1 MTETLARILLAVVL
15 YGGEMMSGF
24 APRYSPNVM
33 ERVARNRGMDVA
45 GCMVSSPY
53 YDVGEW
59 VLVYGYNT
67 DRALRCRIT
76 DVSDPTVKCRN
87 GRCESD
93 KARHTRTKRVTELS
107 YPAALA
113 LCGRKHI
120 NHRPEQCPVLVVKF

>member
-15 YGGEMMSGF
+15 YSGEMMSGF
-24 APRYSPNVM
+24 APRYGKGGM
-33 ERVARNRGMDVA
+33 ELVSHNRDLPLV

-93 KARHTRTKRVTELS
+93 KARHIRTKRITELS

>member
-15 YGGEMMSGF
+15 YGGEVMSGV
-24 APRYSPNVM
+24 APRYSKGVM
-33 ERVARNRGMDVA
+33 ERVSRNRDLPLA

-59 VLVYGYNT
+59 VLVYGVNT

-76 DVSDPTVKCRN
+76 DVSHPRDR
-87 GRCESD
+87 
-93 KARHTRTKRVTELS
+93 ARHIRTRRVTELS
-107 YPAALA
+107 YEAALA

-120 NHRPEQCPVLVVKF
+120 NHRPEQCPVTVVRFS

>member
-1 MTETLARILLAVVL
+1 MTETLAAILLAVVL

-24 APRYSPNVM
+24 APRYSPGVM

-45 GCMVSSPY
+45 GCMVSSPF
-53 YDVGEW
+53 YDIGTRVI
-59 VLVYGYNT
+59 VYGPNT
-67 DRALRCRIT
+67 DRALSCT
-76 DVSDPTVKCRN
+76 VVDVSHPRDR
-87 GRCESD
+87 
-93 KARHTRTKRVTELS
+93 ARHIRTKRITELS